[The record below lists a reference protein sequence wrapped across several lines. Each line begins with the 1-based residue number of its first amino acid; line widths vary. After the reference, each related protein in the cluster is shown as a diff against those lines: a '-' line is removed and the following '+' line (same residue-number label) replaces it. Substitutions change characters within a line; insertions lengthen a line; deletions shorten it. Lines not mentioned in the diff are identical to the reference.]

1 MIRKEIKV
9 SDSGQNVKETDES
22 RLSLVH
28 CIKLCHILT
37 VMLDVSKEIILLD
50 LNGPKLQNE
59 MSPGQYN

>member
-9 SDSGQNVKETDES
+9 SDSGLNFKDTDES
-22 RLSLVH
+22 RLSLVY

-37 VMLDVSKEIILLD
+37 VMLDVSKEITLLD

-59 MSPGQYN
+59 MYPGQYK